1 MDIQGLGQT
10 GCCIQGWV
18 CRLSGL
24 RFAVLGR
31 TPDGQGT
38 LLRLC
43 ESLLTVV
50 YRPSTIIIINPIRI
64 RVFLVGQ
71 GVFFLLWPLFAR
83 APCHGFL
90 DFVLLSSPG
99 VQRVFFVAPRW
110 AQQKPNGAEQK
121 KNTLH
126 TRGRQQNK
134 FQKPMT
140 RGTSKKG
147 PQQTKK
153 RLTHCGPGPR
163 CSLTSFPRRLFRLV
177 LFFCCGP
184 ARTLTHSLRS
194 WAAMPHHRG
203 GAFFCCGPAR
213 TGVVFFF
220 SVAPPGCSLTHCGLG
235 RFRQGPGV
243 FCLLR
248 PRRTRRANNKKC
260 LLYYIGSKT
269 TRRGHSKKKKKHH
282 FPTSQV
288 RKVLKPTA
296 SSHFAQQGS
305 GFSSRLLMTLRTGRS
320 LPGVRACQ
328 DYEYFLA
335 LRPLLRTV

>member
-1 MDIQGLGQT
+1 M
-10 GCCIQGWV
+10 
-18 CRLSGL
+18 
-24 RFAVLGR
+24 GR

-71 GVFFLLWPLFAR
+71 GIFCFVVAPFCSCPVSLVSRFCFAVVPGCATVFLLHPVGRNKSPTGRNKKKHFA
-83 APCHGFL
+83 H
-90 DFVLLSSPG
+90 PG
-99 VQRVFFVAPRW
+99 TTAKQILET
-110 AQQKPNGAEQK
+110 NDTGHEQK
-121 KNTLH
+121 GATTK
-126 TRGRQQNK
+126 
-134 FQKPMT
+134 
-140 RGTSKKG
+140 
-147 PQQTKK
+147 KK

-177 LFFCCGP
+177 FFFCCGP

-194 WAAMPHHRG
+194 WAAMPHRRG

-220 SVAPPGCSLTHCGLG
+220 AVAPPGCSLTHCGLG

-269 TRRGHSKKKKKHH
+269 TRRGHSKKKQHH

-288 RKVLKPTA
+288 RKVVKPTA